1 MQATKEQKRLIQIN
15 SPTRDMKEE
24 FVQWATGDN
33 SKTSCNDLTFDQ
45 ANAIMEKWLNL
56 TPHKAK
62 FLAKFDKTNPR
73 HKFLLSLVINFGWWR
88 SSAQYGKVANL
99 DKLNDW
105 MRSALCPVQDTPLMK
120 MTDTELS
127 KVIGAFESMVRK
139 KFK

>member
-1 MQATKEQKRLIQIN
+1 MLATKEQKKIIH
-15 SPTRDMKEE
+15 TVVHKTIKEE
-24 FVQWATGDN
+24 TVQWATDDN
-33 SKTSCNDLTFDQ
+33 SKTSCNDLTFEQ
-45 ANAIMEKWLNL
+45 ANKILVQFNC
-56 TPHKAK
+56 TPHKPK
-62 FLAKFDKTNPR
+62 FLATFDKANPR

-105 MRSALCPVQDTPLMK
+105 MRSNLCPVQDTPLMK
-120 MTDTELS
+120 MTDAELS